1 MQAQQDEPST
11 LTPAQEKEMRRMD
24 PNGDGIIDKK
34 EARAIA
40 RSTAELRASN
50 SRLWKIVFGV
60 VALLFLSWLGNAGLM
75 TAVVFLSKDLKV
87 EGSSLKN
94 MDGDSVSTA
103 NQKNVYEVTLRS
115 NSSHEERSSNGTT
128 NTSSVVVAD
137 VTCST
142 VLAAISSIEKGND
155 GSLVKMAVGE
165 GKFWEPRASAAFYH
179 LHDDSFGIE
188 QVYLDNQHDV
198 SYDVTCEMPKADC
211 ENAPGTPCEAV
222 AWEVFDGA
230 FDGDI
235 PSRRRRLADFC
246 AKYEIRKAK
255 YSYELPKHCLRP
267 RAPSPPPETFWVHNT
282 G

>member
-1 MQAQQDEPST
+1 MHAQPDEQPSIDRVAST

-94 MDGDSVSTA
+94 MNGDSVSTA
-103 NQKNVYEVTLRS
+103 NQKNVYEVTLL
-115 NSSHEERSSNGTT
+115 SSSSRRQLHEERSTSTT
-128 NTSSVVVAD
+128 YNASVVDSVVAQVACSSV
-137 VTCST
+137 
-142 VLAAISSIEKGND
+142 LKAIASIEQGND
-155 GSLVKMAVGE
+155 GSLVKIALGNGE
-165 GKFWEPRASAAFYH
+165 FWEPRMSAAYYH
-179 LHDDSFGIE
+179 LHNDSFGIE
-188 QVYLDNQHDV
+188 HIYLDGRHDV
-198 SYDVTCEMPKADC
+198 SYDVTCEVPKADC
-211 ENAPGTPCEAV
+211 ENAPGTLCDAV
-222 AWEVFDGA
+222 AWEVSFDGA

-235 PSRRRRLADFC
+235 PSRRRRRL
-246 AKYEIRKAK
+246 
-255 YSYELPKHCLRP
+255 
-267 RAPSPPPETFWVHNT
+267 SPCKNGAESHWHLYIYGQIWHNCD
-282 G
+282 